1 MRKIVIVFLISVFFG
16 CSTQKNKTLNKNYH
30 SVVSTYNVLF
40 NGNEYLN
47 KGLENFNSSYK
58 ENYWDIL
65 PIEPIESTDK
75 IITVDGLENQDFL
88 KAEEKAAKAIQ
99 KHSMFINEIQY
110 NSKISEA
117 YFLLGKARYFDQRYL
132 PAIDAFNQIYKL
144 NKEDDFWAKG
154 IIWKSKSH
162 IRLNQESVAVD
173 LINELLEEEDLDSE
187 IVSNA
192 NGVLAMAFLNSEE
205 NDKAVKPLKN
215 AIKTTKQKSR
225 QARYLYVLGQL
236 YESKK
241 RVDSAKINFTKVVN
255 FKRRIPRDL
264 YVNAKTKKLQ
274 FSKNIDLKKEFLK
287 MIENEENKP
296 YLDKIYYSYSQALL
310 NSDSLQLAKK
320 YLKSSVREN
329 STDKDL
335 KSKVYINLFELNFN
349 ASEYLLAGK
358 YLDSALNVIDKKS
371 REFWTLDRQK
381 KGIEKVVNIEA
392 NLLLWDSL
400 LKISNYDKEK
410 LNKVLNDV
418 LDSRTLTNTG
428 TRELQPPTTKNSSQ
442 TFIKTNFYFYNPQ
455 IVSLGKQSFITLWGN
470 RNRDTYWRSIQS
482 SSAKSEGKNI
492 KNPKMEILEKS
503 VDYTEIYKEIPFTK
517 FEKDSILK
525 LIELSKLELAESYIV
540 KYGNHKLGQSI
551 IKNFFE
557 SNSRSN
563 LLVNAK
569 YLLYKSYKI
578 QNDRK
583 YIDIKEDILMND
595 SLSRFAKILSKDPK
609 FILDQKTSIV
619 LLDSLKILFK
629 NQKFEEVINSAKE
642 SVGFVENEDILIDL
656 EILLANSLGRLEG
669 VNKYNEVLKEIS
681 KKYPTSAKSK
691 HLIKISN
698 KINRKWKEPNKSSK
712 ADDFKIVF
720 VLSKMDFSD
729 NQIKESLRLIEKTI
743 DVKKRVSYDVY
754 DYDRALIVI
763 HDYTN
768 RDDAENDIFKI
779 KQELE
784 GFQLKNNF
792 VSLSSDY
799 KNMLIYKTL
808 ELE

>member
-16 CSTQKNKTLNKNYH
+16 CSTQKNKTLNKSYH
-30 SVVSTYNVLF
+30 SLVSTYNVLF
-40 NGNEYLN
+40 NGDEYLN
-47 KGLENFNSSYK
+47 KGLESFNSSYQ
-58 ENYWDIL
+58 ENYWNIL
-65 PIEPIESTDK
+65 PIEPIESTNK

-99 KHSMFINEIQY
+99 KHSMLINEIQY
-110 NSKISEA
+110 NSKTSEA

-144 NKEDDFWAKG
+144 NKEDDFWAEG
-154 IIWKSKSH
+154 IIWKSKSN

-173 LINELLEEEDLDSE
+173 LINELLKKEDLNSE

-192 NGVLAMAFLNSEE
+192 NGVLAMAFLNLGD
-205 NDKAVKPLKN
+205 NDKAIKPLKN
-215 AIKTTKQKSR
+215 AIKTTKQKSL
-225 QARYLYVLGQL
+225 QARYLYVLGQI
-236 YESKK
+236 YEGKK
-241 RVDSAKINFTKVVN
+241 LVDSAKINFTKVVN
-255 FKRRIPRDL
+255 FKRRIPREL

-274 FSKNIDLKKEFLK
+274 FSKNIDLKKDFLK

-296 YLDKIYYSYSQALL
+296 YLDKIYYSFSQALL
-310 NSDSLQLAKK
+310 NSDSVQLAKK

-418 LDSRTLTNTG
+418 VDSRTLTNTG
-428 TRELQPPTTKNSSQ
+428 TRELQPPTTKNSDQ

-482 SSAKSEGKNI
+482 SSAKSEDKNI
-492 KNPKMEILEKS
+492 KNLKMEILEKS

-551 IKNFFE
+551 LKNFFE

-691 HLIKISN
+691 QLIKISN
-698 KINRKWKEPNKSSK
+698 KINRKWKEPNKLTKS
-712 ADDFKIVF
+712 DDFKIVF

-768 RDDAENDIFKI
+768 RDDAENDIFKL

-792 VSLSSDY
+792 VSLSSQY

>member
-47 KGLENFNSSYK
+47 KGRENFNSSFK

-65 PIEPIESTDK
+65 PIEPIEFTDK

-99 KHSMFINEIQY
+99 KQSMLINEIQY

-144 NKEDDFWAKG
+144 NKEDDFWANG

-162 IRLNQESVAVD
+162 IRLNQESVALD
-173 LINELLEEEDLDSE
+173 LINELLDKEDLDSE

-192 NGVLAMAFLNSEE
+192 NGVLAMAFLNLEE

-236 YESKK
+236 YEGKK
-241 RVDSAKINFTKVVN
+241 IVDSAKINFTKVVN

-482 SSAKSEGKNI
+482 TSAKSEGKNI

-551 IKNFFE
+551 LKNFFE

-691 HLIKISN
+691 QLIKISN
-698 KINRKWKEPNKSSK
+698 KINRKWKEPNKLTKS
-712 ADDFKIVF
+712 DDFKIVF

-768 RDDAENDIFKI
+768 RDDAQNDIFKI

-792 VSLSSDY
+792 VSLSSQY

>member
-16 CSTQKNKTLNKNYH
+16 CSTQKNKTLNKSYH

-47 KGLENFNSSYK
+47 KGLENFNSSYE

-99 KHSMFINEIQY
+99 KHSMLINEIQY

-144 NKEDDFWAKG
+144 NKEDDFWANG

-482 SSAKSEGKNI
+482 TSAKSEGKNI

-551 IKNFFE
+551 LKNFFE

-691 HLIKISN
+691 QLIKISN
-698 KINRKWKEPNKSSK
+698 KINRKWKEPNKLTKS
-712 ADDFKIVF
+712 DDFKIVF

-792 VSLSSDY
+792 VSLSSQY